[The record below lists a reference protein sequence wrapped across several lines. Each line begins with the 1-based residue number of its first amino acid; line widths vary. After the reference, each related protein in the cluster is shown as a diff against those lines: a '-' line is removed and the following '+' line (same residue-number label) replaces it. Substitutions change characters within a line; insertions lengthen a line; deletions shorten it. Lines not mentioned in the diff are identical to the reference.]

1 MQLVPQ
7 ALHTG
12 RQPQG
17 THEDTVSYFVQQE
30 IARLTTASMFS
41 TQEWLQC
48 GACIFITKQ
57 SSEMTRHKQAH
68 HGHPKRGQAG
78 VKVDHSNV
86 TLTQADAAA
95 IKDKITPENRQLT
108 RRMRSSQAA
117 SSRRASHVNSF
128 DVKPSEPQPSSS
140 NKISS
145 ERSKPS
151 SRSHP
156 YRRLATKSDAVQESA
171 TFTPPEQASVF
182 VWNTSSSEPSAT
194 GYPLPIYPNQPSP
207 SPSPT
212 NLWDYPY
219 AYGLGGDEVQES
231 AVLTPRQQISAFPW
245 SLPPP
250 SSTERLLPVHPTQP
264 SSWPPPAPWDYSWA
278 SGLRGDEVQKSALFR
293 LPGRTSALAQDSL
306 SSSPPS
312 TTSSEYSCTCK
323 SGRHEVCTGCLTY
336 CAGPHNIPIM
346 SPSSQPIHSQSD
358 TGINYDTDLDS
369 SLPSPQ
375 FPDFSNYTFS
385 L

>member
-1 MQLVPQ
+1 MV
-7 ALHTG
+7 
-12 RQPQG
+12 
-17 THEDTVSYFVQQE
+17 
-30 IARLTTASMFS
+30 RLITASISS

-86 TLTQADAAA
+86 ILTQADADA
-95 IKDKITPENRQLT
+95 IKEKITPENRELT

-117 SSRRASHVNSF
+117 SSRCAPHVDSF
-128 DVKPSEPQPSSS
+128 DVKPSKPQPSSS
-140 NKISS
+140 NKIRS

-156 YRRLATKSDAVQESA
+156 YRRLATKADAVQESA
-171 TFTPPEQASVF
+171 TFTPPEQPSTF
-182 VWNTSSSEPSAT
+182 VWNTSTSEPSAT

-207 SPSPT
+207 SPT
-212 NLWDYPY
+212 NPWDYPY
-219 AYGLGGDEVQES
+219 AYGLEGDEVQES
-231 AVLTPRQQISAFPW
+231 AVPTPREQVSAFPW

-250 SSTERLLPVHPTQP
+250 SSTERLLPVQPTQP
-264 SSWPPPAPWDYSWA
+264 SSWPPTTPWDYSWA
-278 SGLRGDEVQKSALFR
+278 SGLRSDEVQKSALFR
-293 LPGRTSALAQDSL
+293 LPGQTSALTQDSS

-312 TTSSEYSCTCK
+312 ATTSEYRCTCI

-336 CAGPHNIPIM
+336 CAGLHNIPTM
-346 SPSSQPIHSQSD
+346 SHSSQSIHSQSD

-375 FPDFSNYTFS
+375 FPDFSNHTFS
-385 L
+385 F